1 MAEYED
7 DHILTEDERKFL
19 DSFSW
24 LPKEAK
30 TLREWA
36 STFYVNDIDVDM
48 AVRSLTNKH
57 SALASMLAISV
68 SRETNRDSGEIAF
81 SDEEKEVLHRTGRWD
96 MENLTSTKYLIDA
109 AHFGN
114 GTSHNVVKRLV
125 ELLVQADRREKNNEA
140 LELFKSR
147 VRDKAKEV
155 AREMDWCLEGTNRV
169 LRSLGIDEWDTL
181 ENMVEIPVRIEAKQ
195 YIHTTLIVPED
206 ETTLATEVKMYLRDA
221 TISYDDYEWSYDT

>member
-1 MAEYED
+1 MAEFED

-19 DSFSW
+19 DSFSC
-24 LPKEAK
+24 LPKGVE
-30 TLREWA
+30 TLRQWA
-36 STFYVNDIDVDM
+36 LTFYSRYYGVT
-48 AVRSLTNKH
+48 AVRALTSKN
-57 SALASMLAISV
+57 SAMSYMLVTSV
-68 SRETNRDSGEIAF
+68 ERETNRDSGEITF
-81 SDEEKEVLHRTGRWD
+81 SDEEKEVLHRIGRWD

-114 GTSHNVVKRLV
+114 GTSHNVIKRLV

-195 YIHTTLIVPED
+195 YINTTLIVREGT
-206 ETTLATEVKMYLRDA
+206 TTLHTDVEQYLRDA
-221 TISYDDYEWSYDT
+221 TISYDDFEWSYDT